1 LDGCSPPVNA
11 PRLVNSRR
19 PSRYKLL
26 TFFVA
31 AIAGIV
37 AADYFIPDA
46 PPWANLLLAA
56 AVAAAVAVLMVWLGG
71 RRKE

>member
-1 LDGCSPPVNA
+1 MLDVGCSHPVSS
-11 PRLVNSRR
+11 LR

-31 AIAGIV
+31 AFAGV
-37 AADYFIPDA
+37 FVADYFIPA
-46 PPWANLLLAA
+46 AGTWQNLLLAA
-56 AVAAAVAVLMVWLGG
+56 VIAALIAVAMVWLGG